1 MLTHAFL
8 YFCFMKK
15 NTLLL
20 LAVLFFISVS
30 AQDKWDLRRCVA
42 YAIQNNISVKQA
54 DVQARLAALTTTLN
68 KNAAYPNLSF
78 NTQGG
83 IQFGRNIDPTTN
95 QYTTSKVYFQSLGL
109 QAGVTLFNFFSIKNG
124 ITSAKFDEEASR
136 TGVEKVR
143 NDITLNVAAGY
154 LQYLLSIEQ
163 TNIASVQ
170 IKQTQSQLDN
180 TRKLVDAGS
189 MPELNAA
196 QLEAQLATDSSTYIT
211 ARATQEQNKLQL
223 LALLNLDASQPF
235 EVSLPDV
242 DKISLE
248 PLSELEPGYVYQLAL
263 GNQPLQ
269 RVDSL
274 RIKAAEYNV
283 KATRGQMYPTLSAFG
298 QLGSNYASTFREF
311 AGVVPTGKV
320 DTIGFV
326 PVNGTNYYALTPGFS
341 QVTTKP
347 NWFRQV
353 GNINFSQAVG
363 LQLSIPIA
371 NNGRLKNNYQRARLN
386 VETLKLQLA
395 QDNLTLQQNVY
406 QAYNNAISS
415 MQKYHATEKA
425 ASTQEY
431 AFDLS
436 KKRYDIG
443 MLSTI
448 DYITTQNTLFRARID
463 RASAHY
469 DFVFK
474 MKVLEFYKGQG
485 VKLE

>member
-1 MLTHAFL
+1 MLTHVFL
-8 YFCFMKK
+8 YFCFMKR

-20 LAVLFFISVS
+20 LAVLFSISVS

-54 DVQARLAALTTTLN
+54 DVQARLSSLTTTLN
-68 KNAAYPNLSF
+68 KNAAYPNLNF
-78 NTQGG
+78 NTNGG
-83 IQFGRNIDPTTN
+83 IQFGRNIDPTSN
-95 QYTTSKVYFQSLGL
+95 QYTTSKVYFQSLSL
-109 QAGVTLFNFFSIKNG
+109 QAGVTLFNFFSIKNS
-124 ITSAKFDEEASR
+124 IASAKFDEEASR
-136 TGVEKVR
+136 TGVEKAR
-143 NDITLNVAAGY
+143 NDVTLNVAAGY

-163 TNIASVQ
+163 SNIASVQ

-211 ARATQEQNKLQL
+211 AKATEEQNKLQL
-223 LALLNLDASQPF
+223 LALLNLDAAAPF
-235 EVSLPDV
+235 VVSLPDV
-242 DKISLE
+242 DKIPIE
-248 PLSELEPGYVYQLAL
+248 PLAELEPGMVYQLAL

-283 KATRGQMYPTLSAFG
+283 KSARGAMYPTLSAFG

-311 AGVVPTGKV
+311 AGVTPSGKF
-320 DTIGFV
+320 DTLAVV
-326 PVNGTNYYALTPGFS
+326 PVNGTNYYAVTPGFN
-341 QVTTKP
+341 QLTTKP

-353 GNINFSQAVG
+353 GNINFSQALG
-363 LQLSIPIA
+363 LTLSVPIA

-386 VETLKLQLA
+386 VETLKLQLE

-406 QAYNNAISS
+406 QAYNNAMSS
-415 MQKYHATEKA
+415 LQKYHSTEKA
-425 ASTQEY
+425 ASTQSY

-448 DYITTQNTLFRARID
+448 DYITTQNTLFRSKID
-463 RASAHY
+463 ASAAHY
-469 DFVFK
+469 DYVFK